1 MRWNLMAGLPL
12 LLALGCGPTRFEC
25 KDPAPT
31 AEPDLEQEQCF
42 SEPVPSFDF
51 ENLAIEGGGAKGV
64 AYGGAVVALHQAG
77 VLQKLKRVAGTSAGS
92 ISAGLIALGYTPEEL
107 HTTLMNL
114 DLAKF
119 KDDGSVFRLVGQF
132 GYYSGEYYLSWAQ
145 CQVARK
151 TGDANTTFQQLH
163 ERNQKQSLPD
173 LYIIT
178 TDLTHARWE
187 VLSHETVPCMPVAL
201 AMRLSGS
208 LPFFFDALRLDLKRF
223 KHRPDG
229 TCRAPG
235 ELGSDKDGDVFSD
248 GGVLFNY
255 PLALFDTEIVDGK
268 PVERI
273 NFKSMGLHLDSRS
286 DDRKNLTINDL
297 PQYAQAV
304 ATTLLQSQVD
314 YFEHSPCDQARTA
327 RINDLGVST
336 EDFNLSRAEK
346 LALIRSGFKG
356 TCEYLK
362 SWTPQS
368 VQNACEGARPSRTVA
383 RSSRP

>member
-12 LLALGCGPTRFEC
+12 LLALGCTPKRFEC
-25 KDPAPT
+25 KDPTPI
-31 AEPDLEQEQCF
+31 AEPEYEQCF
-42 SEPVPSFDF
+42 SGPAPSFDF

-77 VLQKLKRVAGTSAGS
+77 VLQKLQRVAGTSAGS
-92 ISAGLIALGYTPEEL
+92 LTAGLIALGYTPQEL
-107 HTTLMNL
+107 HATLMNL
-114 DLAKF
+114 DLEKF
-119 KDDGSVFRLVGQF
+119 KDDGSVFRLVDQF

-163 ERNQKQSLPD
+163 ERNQKQGLPD
-173 LYIIT
+173 LYIVT

-208 LPFFFDALRLDLKRF
+208 LPFFFDALRLDLQRF

-235 ELGSDKDGDVFSD
+235 EAWNDKDGDVFAD

-255 PLALFDTEIVDGK
+255 PLALFDTETVDGK
-268 PVERI
+268 RVERI

-286 DDRKNLTINDL
+286 DDTKNLTINDL

-304 ATTLLQSQVD
+304 ATTLVQSQVD
-314 YFEHSPCDQARTA
+314 DFEHSPCDQARTA
-327 RINDLGVST
+327 RINDLGVPT
-336 EDFNLSRAEK
+336 KDFNLSRAEK

-356 TCEYLK
+356 TCEYLQG
-362 SWTPQS
+362 WTQQS
-368 VQNACEGARPSRTVA
+368 VVKACEGARPSRTVI
-383 RSSRP
+383 RP

>member
-1 MRWNLMAGLPL
+1 M
-12 LLALGCGPTRFEC
+12 
-25 KDPAPT
+25 
-31 AEPDLEQEQCF
+31 
-42 SEPVPSFDF
+42 
-51 ENLAIEGGGAKGV
+51 
-64 AYGGAVVALHQAG
+64 
-77 VLQKLKRVAGTSAGS
+77 
-92 ISAGLIALGYTPEEL
+92 
-107 HTTLMNL
+107 
-114 DLAKF
+114 
-119 KDDGSVFRLVGQF
+119 
-132 GYYSGEYYLSWAQ
+132 
-145 CQVARK
+145 ARK

-163 ERNQKQSLPD
+163 ERNQKQGLPD
-173 LYIIT
+173 LYIVT

-208 LPFFFDALRLDLKRF
+208 LPFFFDPLRLDLKRF

-235 ELGSDKDGDVFSD
+235 ELGSDKEGDVFAD

-286 DDRKNLTINDL
+286 DDTKSLTINDL

-314 YFEHSPCDQARTA
+314 YFENNPCDQARTA
-327 RINDLGVST
+327 RINDLGVPT
-336 EDFNLSRAEK
+336 KDFNLSRAEK

-362 SWTPQS
+362 NWTPQS
-368 VQNACEGARPSRTVA
+368 VQKACEGAQPSRTVA
-383 RSSRP
+383 HPIRP